1 VRVKGSALK
10 ARVTYVQERGGD
22 EVYARFVS
30 QLAPGTRA
38 LVEGGMLATEWY
50 PFECFMNLCETADA
64 LLGAGDLESCFEMG
78 RYACELNL
86 TTLYKLLFR
95 VGSVGFILKRAR
107 VAWRTTYDSGE
118 LRVVE
123 DTPGF
128 VRMQIEEW
136 PQPRRAHCLSILGWM
151 HRAVEL
157 SGGKVLGSEEKCR
170 ARGEAVCE
178 FAIRFQE

>member
-1 VRVKGSALK
+1 MRVKGSALK
-10 ARVTYVQERGGD
+10 ARVTYVQERAD
-22 EVYARFVS
+22 DATFKRFVA

-38 LVEGGMLATEWY
+38 LVEGGVLATEWY

-64 LLGAGDLESCFEMG
+64 TLGAGDLESCVEMG

-118 LRVVE
+118 LRVVDE
-123 DTPGF
+123 APGF
-128 VRMQIEEW
+128 VRMQVEDW
-136 PQPRRAHCLSILGWM
+136 PEPRRAHCLSVLGWM
-151 HRAVEL
+151 LRAVEL
-157 SGGKVLGSEEKCR
+157 SGGKVISSDEKCR

-178 FAIRFQE
+178 FAIRFEE